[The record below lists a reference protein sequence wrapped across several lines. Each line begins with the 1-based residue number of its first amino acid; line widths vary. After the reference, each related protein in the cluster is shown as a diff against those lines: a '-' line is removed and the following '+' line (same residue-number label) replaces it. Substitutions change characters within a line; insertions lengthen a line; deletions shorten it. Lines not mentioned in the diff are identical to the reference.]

1 MGVKWLGKESDTGH
15 IDYLSIR
22 ALVVSGRCYTEGTET
37 ERE

>member
-1 MGVKWLGKESDTGH
+1 MGVKWLGQSDTSH
-15 IDYLSIR
+15 IDYSAIV